1 MELWHGSEEIVRTP
15 LIELCRPFNDYG
27 AGFYCTH
34 SPELAQEWAARS
46 IGRCAFANLYE
57 LDTGGLKML
66 DLEEPNYNVLNWLAV
81 LLEHRT
87 FFQATTALAQ
97 AATSYI
103 TAQFSLDISNY
114 DLIRG
119 YRADDS
125 YFSFARAFVSNQISL
140 DQLEQAMRLGK
151 LGIQTVLK
159 SPRAFERIRFIKAL
173 EVDTNRYVPLRTQRD
188 SQARE
193 AFRALRAEPDL
204 TGIYVRDILA
214 REMTNDDIR
223 NCK

>member
-1 MELWHGSEEIVRTP
+1 
-15 LIELCRPFNDYG
+15 
-27 AGFYCTH
+27 
-34 SPELAQEWAARS
+34 
-46 IGRCAFANLYE
+46 
-57 LDTGGLKML
+57 ML
-66 DLEEPNYNVLNWLAV
+66 DLEEPNYNVLNWLAM

-87 FFQATTALAQ
+87 FQATTALAQ

-103 TAQFSLDISNY
+103 TAQFSLDISSY

-214 REMTNDDIR
+214 REMTNDDIK

>member
-1 MELWHGSEEIVRTP
+1 MELWRGSKEIVRTP
-15 LIELCRPFNDYG
+15 LIELCKPFNDYG

-34 SPELAQEWAARS
+34 SLELAQEWAAKS
-46 IGRCAFANLYE
+46 IGGCAFANLYE
-57 LDTGGLKML
+57 LDTTGLKTL
-66 DLEEPNYNVLNWLAV
+66 DLEGPDYNVLNWLAV

-87 FFQATTALAQ
+87 FQASTALAQ

-103 TAQFSLDISNY
+103 TAHFSLDISSY

-125 YFSFARAFVSNQISL
+125 YFSFARAFVSNQLSL
-140 DQLEQAMRLGK
+140 DQLEQAMCLGK

-159 SPRAFERIRFIKAL
+159 SPRAFERVRFIRAL
-173 EVDTNRYVPLRTQRD
+173 EVDTNRYAPLRAQRD

-193 AFRALRAEPDL
+193 TFRALRAEPDL

-214 REMTNDDIR
+214 REMTNDDFK
-223 NCK
+223 NCN